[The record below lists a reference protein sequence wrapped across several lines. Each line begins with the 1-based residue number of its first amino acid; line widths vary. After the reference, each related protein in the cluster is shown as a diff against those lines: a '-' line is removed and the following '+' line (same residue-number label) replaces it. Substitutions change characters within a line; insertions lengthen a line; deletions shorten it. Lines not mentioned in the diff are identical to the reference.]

1 MNRPNAPQ
9 NGQNGEGGGPNQP
22 GSPSGQS
29 WRWLWGVLAIGIVA
43 ILLAVGTIKTNN
55 AETLSYTK
63 FMQDVQAKQIA
74 TAKISNSTGQ
84 INGNFKGDNGK
95 SYQVQGPSPSLPND
109 VQTMR
114 NDGVEVSFPTPSSNL
129 LSDILP
135 YLFIIGIGAAFIYFI
150 GRQTRGQMSGIMSI
164 GRSKAKTFSSDRPS
178 TTFEDVAG
186 YTGVKQE
193 ISEVVDFLKTPARF
207 KEIGAKIPKGV
218 LLVGPPGTGKTL
230 IARAVAGE
238 AGVPFMSVSGSD
250 FMEMFVGVGASRV
263 RDLFQTARKQA
274 PAIVFVDEI
283 DSIGRKR
290 GAGLGGGHD
299 EREQTLNQML
309 SEMDGFDTAEGVVMI
324 AATNRPDIL
333 DPALLRPG
341 RFDRQIVVPLPDL
354 EERLPILAVHCK
366 GKRMSNDVDLSVV
379 ARGTP
384 GMSGADLAN
393 LVNEAALHAV
403 RRGSA
408 EIAMADFETARDRV
422 LLGQRRD
429 SMVLSEEEKER
440 IAYHEGGHAVLAY
453 VLENADPVHKVT
465 ILPTGMA
472 LGVTHQLPMEER
484 HIHPRQY
491 IEDAL
496 CVRMGGRCA
505 EILVYGDLSTGAA
518 NDLVGNTELARKMVR
533 EWGMSEAIGPMAWG
547 SQGQVFLG
555 EDLMHTRDYS
565 EDTSKVIDDEVE
577 RILRSEEQRAMEVLS
592 KHRGG
597 LNAIARALLDNEI
610 IDGAE
615 VARLVDEA
623 HGSPVHGEGVKSVPH
638 FHEAAIS
645 APAPADGLVTNGAN
659 GHGHGGRHRRR
670 RRAAPSPFPRRR
682 PRRRP
687 RGARPS
693 PRPGRLP
700 PGPLVRPGD
709 RGSRGTSRRLGA
721 LPRRQRGAVS
731 GGAVR
736 RDRSNRTGP
745 GGVIR
750 GDGGGT
756 AGRVARGGVRAL
768 LPHGLPDPRQPRRC
782 RRGRPGGVPAGVALP
797 RLADGRAEHP
807 ALALPGGGQ
816 FVLLQAAPRDPAPG
830 PARR

>member
-1 MNRPNAPQ
+1 MA
-9 NGQNGEGGGPNQP
+9 
-22 GSPSGQS
+22 
-29 WRWLWGVLAIGIVA
+29 VIGIIA
-43 ILLAVGTIKTNN
+43 ILLAVSSFKTTNSQQ
-55 AETLSYTK
+55 LSYTK
-63 FMQDVQAKQIA
+63 FLQDVRAKLVN
-74 TAKISNSTGQ
+74 TAEISNGTGQ
-84 INGNFKGDNGK
+84 INGKLKDGTTY
-95 SYQVQGPSPSLPND
+95 SVQGPSPSLPND
-109 VQTMR
+109 VTQMR
-114 NDGVEVSFPTPSSNL
+114 DDGVSVSFPTPTTNL
-129 LSDILP
+129 LGELLP
-135 YLFIIGIGAAFIYFI
+135 YIFFIAIGAAFIFFI
-150 GRQTRGQMSGIMSI
+150 GRQTKGQMSGIMSI

-186 YTGVKQE
+186 YAGVKQE

-230 IARAVAGE
+230 LARAVAGE

-309 SEMDGFDTAEGVVMI
+309 SEMDGFDTSEGVVMI

-354 EERLPILAVHCK
+354 EERLPILQVHCK
-366 GKRMSNDVDLSVV
+366 GKRMASDVDLTVV

-403 RRGSA
+403 RRGSLD
-408 EIAMADFETARDRV
+408 IAMQDFESARDRV
-422 LLGQRRD
+422 LLGQRRE
-429 SMVLSEEEKER
+429 SMVLSDAEKER

-453 VLENADPVHKVT
+453 VLEHADPVHKVT

-496 CVRMGGRCA
+496 CVRMGGRVA
-505 EILVYGDLSTGAA
+505 ELLVYGDLSTGAA

-565 EDTSKVIDDEVE
+565 EDTSKIIDDEVE
-577 RILRSEEQRAMEVLS
+577 RILRAEEERAMEVLS

-610 IDGAE
+610 IDGRE
-615 VARLVDEA
+615 VSRLVDEA
-623 HGSPVHGEGVKSVPH
+623 YGEPVHTEGAKAVPQFVNGSLSNGNGNESH
-638 FHEAAIS
+638 
-645 APAPADGLVTNGAN
+645 PAPQPAVVSAM
-659 GHGHGGRHRRR
+659 
-670 RRAAPSPFPRRR
+670 
-682 PRRRP
+682 
-687 RGARPS
+687 
-693 PRPGRLP
+693 PG
-700 PGPLVRPGD
+700 
-709 RGSRGTSRRLGA
+709 
-721 LPRRQRGAVS
+721 
-731 GGAVR
+731 
-736 RDRSNRTGP
+736 
-745 GGVIR
+745 I
-750 GDGGGT
+750 
-756 AGRVARGGVRAL
+756 
-768 LPHGLPDPRQPRRC
+768 HPDPRIQAWPAPQWPQP
-782 RRGRPGGVPAGVALP
+782 
-797 RLADGRAEHP
+797 AESP
-807 ALALPGGGQ
+807 TLS
-816 FVLLQAAPRDPAPG
+816 APEDPAPST
-830 PARR
+830 P